1 MYFLYILLVISTYQL
16 PLGTLVIFFFHLYRV
31 SALNYLREEEFVVA
45 LISGVL
51 VLGLLAS
58 CIWAEYDNSR
68 RPQDSLYFLL
78 HRNQNE

>member
-45 LISGVL
+45 QSWRGCGASQWEGVATTGVL
-51 VLGLLAS
+51 DRWSHHLPS
-58 CIWAEYDNSR
+58 WET
-68 RPQDSLYFLL
+68 
-78 HRNQNE
+78 E

>member
-1 MYFLYILLVISTYQL
+1 
-16 PLGTLVIFFFHLYRV
+16 
-31 SALNYLREEEFVVA
+31 VA

-78 HRNQNE
+78 HRNQNEWQMRDMSKVS